1 MHRCGEHGEKEK
13 IDREERIAEVQ
24 LKAYWEL
31 YPLHLDGK
39 QAEHIPLP
47 ESDDDELIEDRSLST
62 GNANETGNRSGS
74 DQELIEEDQC
84 NTHLSVSADRLRSS
98 IKKESCTRM
107 AANNARQKLLKTL
120 HSSIDSRAEAEA
132 KRRKLDPSNSRVRED
147 LKAINRDV
155 ERATVD
161 HTHAR
166 IHQREPRAIIKRGC
180 IFDGTSQGQKATKRE
195 KQAIMNMRGA
205 VMP

>member
-1 MHRCGEHGEKEK
+1 MDVDSVSSKKRC
-13 IDREERIAEVQ
+13 DREERIAEVQ

-31 YPLHLDGK
+31 YPLPTCER
-39 QAEHIPLP
+39 QAEHTPAP
-47 ESDDDELIEDRSLST
+47 DSDDDELIEDRRQYIED
-62 GNANETGNRSGS
+62 AHETGNHSES
-74 DQELIEEDQC
+74 EQELIDEVQS
-84 NTHLSVSADRLRSS
+84 NIQQHAIADHLRSS
-98 IKKESCTRM
+98 IKKESCTRL

-120 HSSIDSRAEAEA
+120 HSSIDFKAEAEA
-132 KRRKLDPSNSRVRED
+132 KRRKLDPSNSRAGED

-166 IHQREPRAIIKRGC
+166 IHHREPRANIKRGC

-195 KQAIMNMRGA
+195 KQAILNICSA
-205 VMP
+205 FMP